1 MKGLKISFG
10 GNAVMAG
17 SAVESGTGGQESSI
31 SPLPGDWLLPSLL
44 ASARV

>member
-1 MKGLKISFG
+1 
-10 GNAVMAG
+10 MAG

-44 ASARV
+44 ASARVQCLAHHQCPIQD